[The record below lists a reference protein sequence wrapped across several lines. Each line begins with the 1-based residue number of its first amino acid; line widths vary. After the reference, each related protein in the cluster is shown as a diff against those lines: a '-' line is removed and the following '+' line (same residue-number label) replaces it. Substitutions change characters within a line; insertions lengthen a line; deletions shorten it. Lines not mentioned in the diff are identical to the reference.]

1 MKREMGLYDP
11 MKEQT
16 MINEKKR
23 SLNLFDFRSGRVG
36 DYYLL
41 DEYSDASEFG
51 GETEMRM
58 GLMEDPENPGQ
69 QTCMNESLIKFSET
83 IGQAGEG
90 KKQLTSH

>member
-1 MKREMGLYDP
+1 MKRELGLYDP
-11 MKEQT
+11 MKEQA
-16 MINEKKR
+16 MINEKQR

-41 DEYSDASEFG
+41 DEFSDASEFG

-69 QTCMNESLIKFSET
+69 QTCMDE
-83 IGQAGEG
+83 
-90 KKQLTSH
+90 